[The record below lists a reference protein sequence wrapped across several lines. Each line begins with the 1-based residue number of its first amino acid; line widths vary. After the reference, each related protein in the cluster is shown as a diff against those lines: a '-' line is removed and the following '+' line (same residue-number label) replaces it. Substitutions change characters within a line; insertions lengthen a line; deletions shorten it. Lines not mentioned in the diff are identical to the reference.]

1 MAFVADILL
10 IAGALS
16 VALYCYVLAKRL
28 KRFTMLESGMG
39 GAIAVLSG
47 QVDELTRTLERAE
60 SAANA
65 SATILRDLTERSE
78 VAATNLQVM
87 LASLHDVAPM
97 ESETTES
104 DRRIRFIRRRGP
116 KTSLEAAE

>member
-47 QVDELTRTLERAE
+47 QVDELARTLERAE

-97 ESETTES
+97 ESETTEP